1 MSARFI
7 LSRYTPADLLSV
19 SAPVSP
25 SDGGGGL
32 AGSSTS
38 VFSRHSHVLHVILM
52 SPALVVTHLNFRG
65 RCRRRPKISQYVRR
79 ALTDD

>member
-7 LSRYTPADLLSV
+7 LSRYMPADLLSV

-25 SDGGGGL
+25 SDGEE
-32 AGSSTS
+32 AGSSAS

-52 SPALVVTHLNFRG
+52 SPTLIVTHLNFRG
-65 RCRRRPKISQYVRR
+65 PCRRRPKISQYVRR